1 MFNFISSTKE
11 DIKEHN
17 LHRPQIPDH
26 TCRILIFG
34 VSGPGKTNALRSLTN
49 RKLGIDKI
57 YAKNILK
64 IYKRFLVY
72 F

>member
-1 MFNFISSTKE
+1 MFNFNSSTKE
-11 DIKEHN
+11 DTKEHN
-17 LHRPQIPDH
+17 PHKPQIPDH

-49 RKLGIDKI
+49 HKLDIDKI